1 MIIKKFKIFESTED
15 SVRELEDIFLDI
27 DLEFECDVY
36 VFHSSRFSSAQVSN
50 GFYSICFEPIRSMS
64 DGVLKDSEIDVNEF
78 LSRVWKKIEFSKKMG
93 FSTYK
98 RERLGYGML
107 VIKDE
112 LGGFSKSIEMD
123 DNFFINPKLNGS
135 ERLISLT
142 INLRKGDD

>member
-1 MIIKKFKIFESTED
+1 MKHLKKFEKFKIFETAGD
-15 SVRELEDIFLDI
+15 DPLGDLEDIFLDI

-36 VFHSSRFSSAQVSN
+36 VFHNKDSVEY
-50 GFYSICFEPIRSMS
+50 YSICFEPIRSIS
-64 DGVLKDSEIDVNEF
+64 NGVLKDSEIDVNEF
-78 LSRVWKKIEFSKKMG
+78 LSRVWKKIEFSRKMG

-142 INLRKGDD
+142 INIQ

>member
-1 MIIKKFKIFESTED
+1 MIIKKFKIFETAGD
-15 SVRELEDIFLDI
+15 DPLGDLEDIFLDI

-36 VFHSSRFSSAQVSN
+36 VFHNKDSVEY
-50 GFYSICFEPIRSMS
+50 YSICFEPIRSIS
-64 DGVLKDSEIDVNEF
+64 NGVLKDSEIDVNEF
-78 LSRVWKKIEFSKKMG
+78 LSRVWKKIEFSRKMG

-98 RERLGYGML
+98 RERLGCGML